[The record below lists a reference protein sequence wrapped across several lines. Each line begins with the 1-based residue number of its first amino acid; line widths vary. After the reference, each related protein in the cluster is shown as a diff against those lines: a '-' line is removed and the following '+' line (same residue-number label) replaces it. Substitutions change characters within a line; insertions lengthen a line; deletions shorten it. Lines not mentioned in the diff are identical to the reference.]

1 MAEQELPK
9 LLTGVRFSSP
19 APTNYG
25 AVCAGRRGVAISGRK
40 AWTRDRGF
48 FRLVS
53 PSALKNQ
60 ARGRAVREQ
69 ASIDIRDP
77 PFGGAN
83 PASTAQHSSFCLDG
97 AGLRRDRPHE

>member
-1 MAEQELPK
+1 MS
-9 LLTGVRFSSP
+9 GSV
-19 APTNYG
+19 
-25 AVCAGRRGVAISGRK
+25 GRRDASQKSDSVPEPNANAPSG
-40 AWTRDRGF
+40 
-48 FRLVS
+48 
-53 PSALKNQ
+53 LKNQ